1 MKKSIHAIY
10 NLLLLSWLILA
21 TSSQVCSASDNGAT
35 SGEYALKAVCLYNF
49 TQFTR
54 WPEVKNLKDS
64 ETIVIGVVGL
74 SPFGGAIEELRTRL
88 KETSR
93 RNITIVD
100 HGPYR
105 KGMDLRGSHLLF
117 ISSSEKKKMKTIITS
132 LEDAPVLTVSE
143 ADGFLEAGGM
153 ISLVLLN
160 NKVRWEIN
168 RAAIN
173 LAGLHISAKL
183 LQLAIRIENLPRP
196 TELLPYKLDR
206 KNLWAPFQKALASH
220 PGKFSYQS

>member
-1 MKKSIHAIY
+1 MKKAALAFY
-10 NLLLLSWLILA
+10 YLPLFFWLFFA
-21 TSSQVCSASDNGAT
+21 TSSQVFGAIDNGVIPD
-35 SGEYALKAVCLYNF
+35 EYALKAVCLYNF

-54 WPEVKNLKDS
+54 WPEIENLKNS
-64 ETIVIGVVGL
+64 ESIVIGVVGL

-88 KETSR
+88 KKTRR

-105 KGMDLRGSHLLF
+105 EGMDLRGSHLLF

-132 LEDAPVLTVSE
+132 LGDAPVLTVSDAE
-143 ADGFLEAGGM
+143 GFLEAGGM

-168 RAAIN
+168 RAAISS
-173 LAGLHISAKL
+173 AGLHISARL
-183 LQLAIRIENLPRP
+183 LQLAIRIENIPRQP
-196 TELLPYKLDR
+196 ELLPYKLNR
-206 KNLWAPFQKALASH
+206 ENPWPAFQKALASH
-220 PGKFSYQS
+220 PGKFGYQS